1 MALTA
6 QSLLTDLDASLPQ
19 ASDLWRSTALRQIA
33 ELFIS
38 GADGYSDEQIAL
50 FDEVM
55 GRLIKK
61 MDRAR
66 LVELSGA
73 LAGVGNAPAKVLASL
88 ARHADPAI
96 YGPVLERAIA
106 LPDTD
111 LVEIADKDRID
122 PSILA
127 KIAERGELSEPIT
140 EVLLKRGNTAVRRKV
155 LDNPNARVS
164 EMGFARVVSAINGDK
179 ALATAI
185 AARPEMP
192 AELRPFVDAALSQK

>member
-1 MALTA
+1 
-6 QSLLTDLDASLPQ
+6 
-19 ASDLWRSTALRQIA
+19 
-33 ELFIS
+33 
-38 GADGYSDEQIAL
+38 
-50 FDEVM
+50 M

-73 LAGVGNAPAKVLASL
+73 LAAVSNAPAKVLASL
-88 ARHADPAI
+88 ARHADPTI
-96 YGPVLERAIA
+96 YGPVLERAKA

-127 KIAERGELSEPIT
+127 KIAGRDELSEPVT

-155 LDNPNARVS
+155 LDNPKARVS

-179 ALATAI
+179 TLAAAI

-192 AELRPFVDAALSQK
+192 AELRPFVDAALSQ

>member
-1 MALTA
+1 MTLTA
-6 QSLLTDLDASLPQ
+6 QSVLSDLDAALPQ
-19 ASDLWRSTALRQIA
+19 ATDSWRSTALRQIV
-33 ELFIS
+33 ELFVS
-38 GADGYSDEQIAL
+38 GADSYSGEQVAV

-66 LVELSGA
+66 LIELSGA
-73 LAGVGNAPAKVLASL
+73 LAGVGNGPAKVLASL
-88 ARHADPAI
+88 ARHVDPAI
-96 YGPVLERAIA
+96 YGPVLERASA

-111 LVEIADKDRID
+111 LIEIADKDRID

-127 KIAERGELSEPIT
+127 KIAARGELSEPVT
-140 EVLLKRGNTAVRRKV
+140 EVLLKRGNSAVRRKV
-155 LDNPNARVS
+155 LDNPKARVS

-179 ALATAI
+179 TLAAAI

-192 AELRPFVDAALSQK
+192 AELRPFVDAALAQ

>member
-6 QSLLTDLDASLPQ
+6 QSVLSDLDATLPQ
-19 ASDLWRSTALRQIA
+19 ATDSWRSTALRQIA
-33 ELFIS
+33 ELFVS
-38 GADGYSDEQIAL
+38 GADSFNGEQIAL

-73 LAGVGNAPAKVLASL
+73 LAAVDNAPVKVLASL
-88 ARHADPAI
+88 ARHVDPAI
-96 YGPVLERAIA
+96 CGPVIERAKA
-106 LPDTD
+106 LPDAD

-122 PSILA
+122 PSLLA
-127 KIAERGELSEPIT
+127 KIAARGELSEPIT
-140 EVLLKRGNTAVRRKV
+140 EVLLKRGNAAVRRKV
-155 LDNPNARVS
+155 LANPKARVS

-179 ALATAI
+179 ALAAAI

-192 AELRPFVDAALSQK
+192 AELRPFVEAALAQ

>member
-6 QSLLTDLDASLPQ
+6 QSVLSDLDATLPQ
-19 ASDLWRSTALRQIA
+19 ATEAWRSTALRQIM
-33 ELFIS
+33 ELFVS
-38 GADGYSDEQIAL
+38 GADSYSGEQIAL

-73 LAGVGNAPAKVLASL
+73 LAGAGIAPAKVLGSL

-96 YGPVLERAIA
+96 YGPVLERAKA

-111 LVEIADKDRID
+111 LIEIADKDRAD
-122 PSILA
+122 PSVLA
-127 KIAERGELSEPIT
+127 KIAARSELSEPVTDI
-140 EVLLKRGNTAVRRKV
+140 LLKRGNAAMRRKIIE
-155 LDNPNARVS
+155 NPKARVS
-164 EMGFARVVSAINGDK
+164 EMGFARVVSGINGDK
-179 ALATAI
+179 ALAAAI

-192 AELRPFVDAALSQK
+192 AELRPFVDAALSQ

>member
-6 QSLLTDLDASLPQ
+6 QSLLSDLDASLPQ
-19 ASDLWRSTALRQIA
+19 VTDTWRSGVLHRIT
-33 ELFIS
+33 ELFVS
-38 GADGYSDEQIAL
+38 GAESYSDEQLAL
-50 FDEVM
+50 FDEVI

-61 MDRAR
+61 MDRGR
-66 LVELSGA
+66 LVELSNA
-73 LAGVGNAPAKVLASL
+73 LAAAGNAPAKVLATL
-88 ARHADPAI
+88 AHHADPAV
-96 YGPVLERAIA
+96 YGPVIERAKA
-106 LPDTD
+106 LPDAD

-122 PSILA
+122 PSILG
-127 KIAERGELSEPIT
+127 KIAGRVELSEPVT

-179 ALATAI
+179 TLAAAI

-192 AELRPFVDAALSQK
+192 AELRPFVDAALAQ